1 MNSAVKKL
9 TEEILSLPLD
19 DQVIIAQTVWDRVEH
34 FSDPEIEQA
43 WMEESERRWK
53 EIEQG
58 QVQCLSA
65 EEAMNRARANLT
77 R

>member
-34 FSDPEIEQA
+34 FSDPETEQA
-43 WMEESERRWK
+43 WMEASERRWK